1 MLFAIIAAVI
11 LIADQ
16 WLKYWGT
23 VNITLSTGSQELIPG
38 VVKLVNIHNSGAAF
52 GLLDNVDYAR
62 WIFLAVTAVFVVVI
76 AVLLVKRVFDSR
88 FAVWCEVLFLTGALG
103 NCIDR
108 VAYGYVVDMFKF
120 EFLGDSRLNA
130 IFNVADVFISCCGV
144 LFCLYIIFGGE
155 KEHADVDEAEEREPK
170 RRSGG
175 SHSKHASQSR
185 ARQHTA
191 AKPREQARPAERTRI
206 PVKEYTPRPAGTR
219 PARPV
224 EPTKPIDPKH
234 PFAEWETPAAKPAAA
249 RPAQQPRP
257 QAARPAAEPQARPA
271 QAAKPAPKAA
281 PKSSSGD
288 MEFSL
293 EDILAEFSDK

>member
-16 WLKYWGT
+16 WLKYWVT

-108 VAYGYVVDMFKF
+108 VFLGYVVDMFKL
-120 EFLGDSRLNA
+120 EFVNFAVFNIADAVLVVSCLMFVIYVFFGSRGD
-130 IFNVADVFISCCGV
+130 D
-144 LFCLYIIFGGE
+144 
-155 KEHADVDEAEEREPK
+155 DEDDDAEEDRAYKGPP
-170 RRSGG
+170 
-175 SHSKHASQSR
+175 HA
-185 ARQHTA
+185 AQHVC
-191 AKPREQARPAERTRI
+191 RP
-206 PVKEYTPRPAGTR
+206 
-219 PARPV
+219 
-224 EPTKPIDPKH
+224 
-234 PFAEWETPAAKPAAA
+234 
-249 RPAQQPRP
+249 
-257 QAARPAAEPQARPA
+257 
-271 QAAKPAPKAA
+271 
-281 PKSSSGD
+281 S
-288 MEFSL
+288 
-293 EDILAEFSDK
+293 

>member
-16 WLKYWGT
+16 WLKYWVT

-108 VAYGYVVDMFKF
+108 VFLGYVVDMFKL
-120 EFLGDSRLNA
+120 EFVNFAVFNIADAVLVVSCLMFVIYVFFGSRGDDDEDDEPIKVRPTPRSA
-130 IFNVADVFISCCGV
+130 SADPVDDFAD
-144 LFCLYIIFGGE
+144 IFGISTKAAE
-155 KEHADVDEAEEREPK
+155 QTAEAQPLKPEE
-170 RRSGG
+170 
-175 SHSKHASQSR
+175 SKLPPTHDAFWDDFGPAQR
-185 ARQHTA
+185 TA
-191 AKPREQARPAERTRI
+191 APKPAEKA
-206 PVKEYTPRPAGTR
+206 PE
-219 PARPV
+219 
-224 EPTKPIDPKH
+224 E
-234 PFAEWETPAAKPAAA
+234 
-249 RPAQQPRP
+249 Q
-257 QAARPAAEPQARPA
+257 
-271 QAAKPAPKAA
+271 PKAA
-281 PKSSSGD
+281 D
-288 MEFSL
+288 NAAEDFSV
-293 EDILAEFSDK
+293 EDILAEFKDL

>member
-16 WLKYWGT
+16 WLKYWVT

-108 VAYGYVVDMFKF
+108 VFLGYVVDMFKL
-120 EFLGDSRLNA
+120 EFVNFAVFNIADAVLVVSCLMFVIYVFFGSRGDDDEDDEPIKVRPMQRSA
-130 IFNVADVFISCCGV
+130 TADPVDDFAD
-144 LFCLYIIFGGE
+144 IFGISTKAAE
-155 KEHADVDEAEEREPK
+155 QPKEAQPLKPEE
-170 RRSGG
+170 
-175 SHSKHASQSR
+175 SKL
-185 ARQHTA
+185 
-191 AKPREQARPAERTRI
+191 P
-206 PVKEYTPRPAGTR
+206 
-219 PARPV
+219 
-224 EPTKPIDPKH
+224 PTHDA
-234 PFAEWETPAAKPAAA
+234 FWDDFG
-249 RPAQQPRP
+249 PAQRT
-257 QAARPAAEPQARPA
+257 
-271 QAAKPAPKAA
+271 AA
-281 PKSSSGD
+281 PKPAEKAPEAKTKSAADTGE
-288 MEFSL
+288 EFSV
-293 EDILAEFSDK
+293 EDILAEFKDL

>member
-16 WLKYWGT
+16 WLKYWVT

-108 VAYGYVVDMFKF
+108 VFLGYVVDMFKL
-120 EFLGDSRLNA
+120 EFVNFAVFNIADAVLVVSCLMFVIYVFFGSRGDDDEDDEPIKVRPMPRSTS
-130 IFNVADVFISCCGV
+130 ADPVDDFAD
-144 LFCLYIIFGGE
+144 IFGIST
-155 KEHADVDEAEEREPK
+155 KAAE
-170 RRSGG
+170 
-175 SHSKHASQSR
+175 Q
-185 ARQHTA
+185 
-191 AKPREQARPAERTRI
+191 PAEAQ
-206 PVKEYTPRPAGTR
+206 PLKPEESKLP
-219 PARPV
+219 
-224 EPTKPIDPKH
+224 PTHDA
-234 PFAEWETPAAKPAAA
+234 FWDDFG
-249 RPAQQPRP
+249 PAQRT
-257 QAARPAAEPQARPA
+257 
-271 QAAKPAPKAA
+271 AA
-281 PKSSSGD
+281 PKSAEKAAADAGED
-288 MEFSL
+288 FSI
-293 EDILAEFSDK
+293 EDILAEFKDL

>member
-16 WLKYWGT
+16 WLKYWVT

-108 VAYGYVVDMFKF
+108 VFLGYVVDMFKL
-120 EFLGDSRLNA
+120 EFVNFAVFNIADAVLVVSCLMFVIYVFFGSRGDDEDDEPIKVRPMQRSA
-130 IFNVADVFISCCGV
+130 TADPVDDFAD
-144 LFCLYIIFGGE
+144 IFGIST
-155 KEHADVDEAEEREPK
+155 KAAQR
-170 RRSGG
+170 
-175 SHSKHASQSR
+175 
-185 ARQHTA
+185 TA
-191 AKPREQARPAERTRI
+191 APKPAEKA
-206 PVKEYTPRPAGTR
+206 PE
-219 PARPV
+219 
-224 EPTKPIDPKH
+224 
-234 PFAEWETPAAKPAAA
+234 AKP
-249 RPAQQPRP
+249 
-257 QAARPAAEPQARPA
+257 
-271 QAAKPAPKAA
+271 PKAA
-281 PKSSSGD
+281 ADTGED
-288 MEFSL
+288 FSI
-293 EDILAEFSDK
+293 EDILAEFKDL